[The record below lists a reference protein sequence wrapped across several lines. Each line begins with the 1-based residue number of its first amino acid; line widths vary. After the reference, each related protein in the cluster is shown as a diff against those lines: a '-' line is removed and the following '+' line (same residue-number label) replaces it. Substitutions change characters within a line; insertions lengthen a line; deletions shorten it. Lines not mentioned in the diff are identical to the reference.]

1 MTLIFS
7 KLEGTVSEMPDYNK
21 HTDQEL
27 ASLLRGGDQGTFA
40 FIYTKFKASLYLHA
54 LRTIKDADQ
63 ATDIVQEVFTN
74 LWEKRSEFALTSS
87 IENYL
92 YGAVRNR
99 VFNAIAHQ
107 NITDRYAKSIQ
118 TFFEKGEFFTDNL
131 IREKELKQIIEKEI
145 EALPKKMR
153 EVFLLSRNTDLS
165 HKEIGKELGISEN
178 ATVEQLQKRME
189 LPELREEK
197 SESEDACNHGELRR
211 LDRSDARE
219 PEPAFGAAVLFAQ
232 AGVSENNQ
240 GDAREVHRKRGPLRP
255 VV

>member
-7 KLEGTVSEMPDYNK
+7 KLEGTASDMPDYNK

-27 ASLLRGGDQGTFA
+27 ASLLRGGDQGIFA
-40 FIYTKFKASLYLHA
+40 FIYNKFKASLYLHA

-74 LWEKRSEFALTSS
+74 LWERRSEFAPTSS
-87 IENYL
+87 IDNYL

-118 TFFEKGEFFTDNL
+118 SFFEKGEFFTDNL
-131 IREKELKQIIEKEI
+131 IREKELNQIIEKEI
-145 EALPKKMR
+145 DSLPKKMR

-165 HKEIGKELGISEN
+165 HKEIGKVLGISDTTVKKQVGN
-178 ATVEQLQKRME
+178 AVRI
-189 LPELREEK
+189 LRLK
-197 SESEDACNHGELRR
+197 INLSIL
-211 LDRSDARE
+211 
-219 PEPAFGAAVLFAQ
+219 LFYFF
-232 AGVSENNQ
+232 
-240 GDAREVHRKRGPLRP
+240 
-255 VV
+255 

>member
-1 MTLIFS
+1 
-7 KLEGTVSEMPDYNK
+7 MPDYNK

-40 FIYTKFKASLYLHA
+40 FIYNKFKASLYLHA

-74 LWEKRSEFALTSS
+74 LWERRSEFVPTSS
-87 IENYL
+87 IDNYL

-131 IREKELKQIIEKEI
+131 IREKELNQIIEKEI

-165 HKEIGKELGISEN
+165 HKEIGKVLGISDTTVKKQVGN
-178 ATVEQLQKRME
+178 AVRI
-189 LPELREEK
+189 LRLK
-197 SESEDACNHGELRR
+197 INLSIL
-211 LDRSDARE
+211 
-219 PEPAFGAAVLFAQ
+219 LFYFF
-232 AGVSENNQ
+232 
-240 GDAREVHRKRGPLRP
+240 
-255 VV
+255 

>member
-7 KLEGTVSEMPDYNK
+7 KLEGTVSKMPEYNK

-27 ASLLRGGDQGTFA
+27 ASLLRDGDQGTFA
-40 FIYTKFKASLYLHA
+40 FIYNKFKASLYLHA

-74 LWEKRSEFALTSS
+74 LWEKRSQFALTSS
-87 IENYL
+87 IDNYL

-131 IREKELKQIIEKEI
+131 IREKELNQIIQKEI

-165 HKEIGKELGISEN
+165 HKEIGKVLGISDTTVKKQVGN
-178 ATVEQLQKRME
+178 AVRI
-189 LPELREEK
+189 LRLK
-197 SESEDACNHGELRR
+197 INLSIL
-211 LDRSDARE
+211 
-219 PEPAFGAAVLFAQ
+219 LFYFF
-232 AGVSENNQ
+232 
-240 GDAREVHRKRGPLRP
+240 
-255 VV
+255 